1 MRVFPYAEALLQVM
15 WCSVW
20 LVPNNS
26 FHVEGATGL
35 KVWSARQLV
44 VCSCRLFP
52 RSSLAS
58 AELLP
63 GGCLVAFCCSLR
75 STGADTAGVAWKASR
90 GFTGA
95 CVPQTQSN
103 PHVLKGSVIPIHNSG
118 PPPRVSRPGRLFSPS
133 EPQQGYHFA
142 VTTTISTPVG
152 LSLPV
157 VYIFDTKPR

>member
-1 MRVFPYAEALLQVM
+1 M
-15 WCSVW
+15 CCNVW
-20 LVPNNS
+20 LVPNNT
-26 FHVEGATGL
+26 FHLEGATGL

-44 VCSCRLFP
+44 VCSCHLFP

-75 STGADTAGVAWKASR
+75 STATDTVIVAWKASR

-95 CVPQTQSN
+95 YVPQTQSD

-118 PPPRVSRPGRLFSPS
+118 PPPRFPDLAGFSPHQNPARLSLCSNNHHHYPSRP
-133 EPQQGYHFA
+133 
-142 VTTTISTPVG
+142 VSTCG
-152 LSLPV
+152 
-157 VYIFDTKPR
+157 VYF